1 MAPYLKITVGF
12 LLLLQGFHMALLQD
26 STDSPGRTID
36 KTWLR
41 ELLKKNYQTLPENQ
55 ADADQSGMESSYNA
69 NLADNASTTID
80 SAEWEATYNQ
90 QRDSI
95 TSSGDGEIIVNTTMV
110 PIFSYETVTDPD
122 VPVTTVLQPLSTTTP
137 ENKSQI
143 NETIEVEESQNTTT
157 HLMNATALPTTEST
171 NVSYTSPNNNN
182 TQALPP
188 VTDPESWVT
197 NIPNTTYLTT
207 TEVPENQSSTAFPTT
222 EVPSP
227 ETSTV
232 QNVNENTTSLAPNT
246 PDFFNI
252 TNNGTASG
260 SSSERGLAIDKKKRS
275 KRSEAWGAILVTA
288 VAVTV
293 VGIAIYVI
301 LKRKGQRDFTHRK
314 LVEEFPSDPVLR
326 LDNSEPLDLK
336 FDGSAYYNRG
346 LQMDDIQMTNFPN

>member
-1 MAPYLKITVGF
+1 MAQYLKITVGF
-12 LLLLQGFHMALLQD
+12 LLLLQGFQMALIQD

-36 KTWLR
+36 KSWLR
-41 ELLKKNYQTLPENQ
+41 ELPKMNDQTLPENQ
-55 ADADQSGMESSYNA
+55 ADADPSGMESSD
-69 NLADNASTTID
+69 DNASVPFNTE
-80 SAEWEATYNQ
+80 EWEATYNQ

-95 TSSGDGEIIVNTTMV
+95 TSSGDGEIIVNATMV
-110 PIFSYETVTDPD
+110 PIFFDETVTDPD
-122 VPVTTVLQPLSTTTP
+122 VPVTTVFQPLPTTTP

-143 NETIEVEESQNTTT
+143 NETIEVEESQNSTT
-157 HLMNATALPTTEST
+157 HLTNATALPTTEST

-182 TQALPP
+182 TQTFPP

-197 NIPNTTYLTT
+197 NYIPNTTYITT
-207 TEVPENQSSTAFPTT
+207 TDVPENQSPTTFPTT

-227 ETSTV
+227 ETTTV
-232 QNVNENTTSLAPNT
+232 QNVNDNTTSLAPKT
-246 PDFFNI
+246 PEFINI
-252 TNNGTASG
+252 TDNSAASG
-260 SSSERGLAIDKKKRS
+260 SISDRGLATDKKKRS

-288 VAVTV
+288 VAVAV